1 MNWLNNPYIDLT
13 QIADK
18 LYGGRSRLH
27 TRKLQDRVK
36 GRFAFQSWEVDR
48 LNELKEQI
56 IQHLSTK

>member
-13 QIADK
+13 HIADK

-27 TRKLQDRVK
+27 TRKLRDRVN
-36 GRFAFQSWEVDR
+36 GRFAFQPWELDR

-56 IQHLSTK
+56 IQHLNSK